1 MTIPEYKTT
10 TIEKQRF
17 ILSHYGLGKSCWD
30 WLILIVS
37 FYVAIVVPYNA
48 TFKEKALRLPNA
60 LIALDDNEYGASNG
74 SQSPS
79 STIESSP
86 STHFDASN
94 LSPSSETGPERRD
107 QHSSSLSNQSG
118 GQFMHASSGSAYY
131 EDNECEI
138 DSIDIFVEIVFI
150 IGKHPSLFINLIQ
163 DQPLLFN

>member
-48 TFKEKALRLPNA
+48 TFKEKAPTARFGLETMTN
-60 LIALDDNEYGASNG
+60 DNSNNEQQQQQAAARTPSTPFESIPSG
-74 SQSPS
+74 DVLLAS
-79 STIESSP
+79 STFNSN
-86 STHFDASN
+86 SN
-94 LSPSSETGPERRD
+94 LSNSPYLATSTPDSMQLE
-107 QHSSSLSNQSG
+107 L
-118 GQFMHASSGSAYY
+118 
-131 EDNECEI
+131 NECVI

-150 IGKHPSLFINLIQ
+150 IGWYFTHYF
-163 DQPLLFN
+163 